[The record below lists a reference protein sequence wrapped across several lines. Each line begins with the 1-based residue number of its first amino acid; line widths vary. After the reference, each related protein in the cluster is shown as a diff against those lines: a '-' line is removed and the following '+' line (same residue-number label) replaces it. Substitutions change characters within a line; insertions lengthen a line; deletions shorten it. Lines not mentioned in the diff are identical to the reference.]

1 MGPIVAAKRGIAKS
15 KLLKAPSRRADALA
29 MTAQLEPRGSE
40 TDPGERSCPD
50 CGQPV
55 EADSAPH
62 KPAATCRSCYD
73 AYVDN
78 AGR

>member
-1 MGPIVAAKRGIAKS
+1 
-15 KLLKAPSRRADALA
+15 
-29 MTAQLEPRGSE
+29 MTAQLEPRGSG
-40 TDPGERSCPD
+40 TDPGRERSCPD

-62 KPAATCRSCYD
+62 KPAAICRACYD
-73 AYVDN
+73 AYVEH